1 MKHILGISLR
11 PVAHPR
17 IGWCVDF
24 GSLAILALAAVAT
37 GAAIALV
44 VVDAVSRWIA
54 P

>member
-17 IGWCVDF
+17 LGRLIDF
-24 GSLAILALAAVAT
+24 GSLALLAVGTGAAVALVLI
-37 GAAIALV
+37 AATKLAL
-44 VVDAVSRWIA
+44 RWIA

>member
-17 IGWCVDF
+17 LGWLVDF
-24 GSLAILALAAVAT
+24 GSLAILALVAVAT
-37 GAAIALV
+37 VAAIALV
-44 VVDAVSRWIA
+44 VADSVSRWIA